1 MAIGD
6 ESEAPAES
14 VEAVLDAVRV
24 LAGEGRFRS
33 DGHAHLM
40 ATDVQLS
47 RPQQVFTLGLDELQE
62 GATLQQ
68 ARPIAWRYLV
78 EGAER
83 PLALAETVIAED
95 GSHRFGQ
102 MSYGGFLPGT
112 VEAIETAEN
121 LAPDARRLRM
131 LHVPAL
137 YFLGVWVARGDEE
150 MIIPVAPTFGFEP
163 NRPYPA
169 AEVLRNLTE
178 RAQALPSIGPEDE
191 IGT

>member
-33 DGHAHLM
+33 DAQVHLM
-40 ATDVQLS
+40 ATDVRLT
-47 RPQQVFTLGLDELQE
+47 RPQEVFTLGLDELQA
-62 GATLQQ
+62 GATLGQ

-78 EGAER
+78 EGADR
-83 PLALAETVIAED
+83 PLALAETVIGED
-95 GSHRFGQ
+95 GHHRFGQ

-112 VEAIETAEN
+112 VEAFETAEN

-137 YFLGVWVARGDEE
+137 YFLGVWVARGDED

-169 AEVLRNLTE
+169 EEVVRTLTE
-178 RAQALPSIGPEDE
+178 RAEALPRIGPEDE
-191 IGT
+191 TGT